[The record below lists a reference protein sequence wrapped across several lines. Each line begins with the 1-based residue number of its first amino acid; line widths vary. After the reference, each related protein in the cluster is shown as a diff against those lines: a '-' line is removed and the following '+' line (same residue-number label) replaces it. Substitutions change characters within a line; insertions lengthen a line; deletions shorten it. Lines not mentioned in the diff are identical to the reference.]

1 MDTIYLN
8 DFKETSN
15 AGRIIRAWNSG
26 STLSEAVQRLESW
39 HNIPRSQIIPFWRK
53 LYKQGTGCV
62 KFRPRAETNTDPA
75 YLAWKGI
82 IGPGKQLRDIIIA
95 EHLT

>member
-1 MDTIYLN
+1 MIYLQ
-8 DFKETSN
+8 DFKSTSN
-15 AGRIIRAWNSG
+15 GGRIIREWNSG

-53 LYKQGTGCV
+53 LYKQGCGCV
-62 KFRPRAETNTDPA
+62 KFRPSPERNTDPA

-82 IGPGKQLRDIIIA
+82 TGPGKLLKDILA
-95 EHLT
+95 NQ